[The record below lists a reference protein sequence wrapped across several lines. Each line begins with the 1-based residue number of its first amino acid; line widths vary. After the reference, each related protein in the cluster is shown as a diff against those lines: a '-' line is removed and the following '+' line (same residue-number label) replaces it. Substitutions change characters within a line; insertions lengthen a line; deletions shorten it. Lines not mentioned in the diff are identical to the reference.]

1 MAQLILQEGPKNLTL
16 HISGITAETI
26 DVSALNPPC
35 DGLVL
40 VESQPTPD
48 AAGVLDGPTTSSLW
62 RFSDNNQH
70 MYFARFG
77 GIKDGLGNWTLTP
90 DGANTGVFILS
101 FDKVHAT
108 HPYPN

>member
-1 MAQLILQEGPKNLTL
+1 M
-16 HISGITAETI
+16 
-26 DVSALNPPC
+26 C
-35 DGLVL
+35 
-40 VESQPTPD
+40 
-48 AAGVLDGPTTSSLW
+48 
-62 RFSDNNQH
+62 
-70 MYFARFG
+70 FARFG